1 MVRLEDGD
9 QRPREIAA
17 ALSSAGEARTQA
29 RGPRLL
35 VAHGDLGLR
44 AAVAVLLDSRVQVAA
59 AATIAEALLA
69 LSRLTPDVVLVEHA
83 PPRLDAATAI
93 HALRAR
99 TTHAP
104 AIVLLRQSQPG
115 TIYNLARLGAVS
127 MLDQPVPMSKLLD
140 HLAAALGP
148 GANAVPHLGPHVTCA
163 VDFVASHYAEA
174 RVGEVRRSLPVSRRH
189 LVELCAREL
198 GCSLEA
204 FITRVRIEVAKR
216 LLVATDDKLE
226 RVAERAGF
234 ADASHLSRR
243 FQEHIGLRPGAYRR
257 TASRLAAHRGVSP

>member
-1 MVRLEDGD
+1 M
-9 QRPREIAA
+9 
-17 ALSSAGEARTQA
+17 

-35 VAHGDLGLR
+35 VAHGDLGFR
-44 AAVAVLLDSRVQVAA
+44 AAVAVLLDGRVQVAA
-59 AATIAEALLA
+59 AATIAEALLV
-69 LSRLTPDVVLVEHA
+69 LSRLTPDAVLVEHA
-83 PPRLDAATAI
+83 PPRLDAAAAI

-104 AIVLLRQSQPG
+104 AIVLLRQSQPS

-127 MLDQPVPMSKLLD
+127 MLDQPVPMGKLLD

-148 GANAVPHLGPHVTCA
+148 GANAVPHLGPHVTRA
-163 VDFVASHYAEA
+163 VDFVASHFAEA
-174 RVGEVRRSLPVSRRH
+174 RVGEVRRPLAVSRRH
-189 LVELCAREL
+189 LVDLCAREL
-198 GCSLEA
+198 GCPLEA
-204 FITRVRIEVAKR
+204 FITRVRVEVARR

-243 FQEHIGLRPGAYRR
+243 FQEHAGLRPGAYRR
-257 TASRLAAHRGVSP
+257 AMSRLPTHRGASP